1 MKSQSAHT
9 VSFCYRS
16 PLGLLRAEIEDGA
29 LSALRFVDV
38 CPSLG
43 DGGSSALPVAQ
54 QLCNWLDDYF
64 RGKRPAALPP
74 LSLGGTPFQR
84 SVWNELLQIPY
95 GQRVTY
101 GEMARR
107 IGCRSAQAV
116 GQAVGRNP
124 VVILVPCHR
133 VVGAHGRLTGY
144 AYGLNRKQ
152 QLLQLEKNIIGK

>member
-9 VSFCYRS
+9 VSICYRS

-74 LSLGGTPFQR
+74 LSLGGTPFQ
-84 SVWNELLQIPY
+84 QIPY
-95 GQRVTY
+95 GQTVTY

>member
-1 MKSQSAHT
+1 MQL
-9 VSFCYRS
+9 VGR
-16 PLGLLRAEIEDGA
+16 LLPWQTACCLASI
-29 LSALRFVDV
+29 V
-38 CPSLG
+38 
-43 DGGSSALPVAQ
+43 
-54 QLCNWLDDYF
+54 
-64 RGKRPAALPP
+64 
-74 LSLGGTPFQR
+74 
-84 SVWNELLQIPY
+84 VWNELLQIPY
-95 GQRVTY
+95 GQTVTY